1 MAKTATLTLRVS
13 ESLKEKLGRFAEQ
26 TQRTPSAVAER
37 GLEAF
42 LDRELEMFEAIE
54 KSREDFRMGRTV
66 SHEEAMARVKATLAK
81 YRKPQ

>member
-26 TQRTPSAVAER
+26 THRTPSAVAER

-42 LDRELEMFEAIE
+42 LDRELEMLEAVE
-54 KSREDFRMGRTV
+54 RSQADFREGRTV
-66 SHEEAMARVKATLAK
+66 SHEEAMSRVQATIGKHKAAK
-81 YRKPQ
+81 